1 MLTHVNSAKYTKQP
15 LLLILSKARQTKM
28 EKGNNITNK
37 TDKQL
42 NMKARSVIAIG
53 EKIVVLKVNNNLEG
67 VLKLTASKMK
77 EAREN
82 ETYKIGDELD
92 CIIKSFDKKNQKIVL
107 TLSQEDK

>member
-1 MLTHVNSAKYTKQP
+1 
-15 LLLILSKARQTKM
+15 
-28 EKGNNITNK
+28 
-37 TDKQL
+37 
-42 NMKARSVIAIG
+42 
-53 EKIVVLKVNNNLEG
+53 
-67 VLKLTASKMK
+67 MK